1 MAVVVQGTACVTS
14 LAVGEEVC
22 MDCIFVVAVV
32 VEGNLASCCLMAFLL
47 LLEGHIQGDCVIE
60 TAAAAAAA
68 EASRIQNQE
77 ILILNIRVEYVA
89 CENGHFSLL
98 LSVGD
103 VSRGGTS
110 QQRNSI

>member
-1 MAVVVQGTACVTS
+1 MLAVVVQGTACVTS

-22 MDCIFVVAVV
+22 TDCIFVVAVV
-32 VEGNLASCCLMAFLL
+32 VEGNLASCCLMGLLL

-60 TAAAAAAA
+60 TAAAAAA